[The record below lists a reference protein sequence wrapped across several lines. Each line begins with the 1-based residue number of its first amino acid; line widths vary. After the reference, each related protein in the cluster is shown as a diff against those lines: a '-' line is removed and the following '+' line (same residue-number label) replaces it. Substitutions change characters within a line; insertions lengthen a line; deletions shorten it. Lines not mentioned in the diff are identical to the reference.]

1 MARNELLEIGKKRVM
16 EVLSNVKTYIDKV
29 KEEQGRNQA
38 VLSEV
43 RTLLAPAAPILLF
56 PVVSDRISEKGT
68 KGANK
73 GFTTK
78 DGTLRFYFEETRIMY
93 VLDKEKNRRVRMNER
108 QGLKCVLKNWIIY
121 VLTYVTDKNAAI
133 EQVDV
138 EEDEDEMPSVNSA
151 AIDFVNSIVAN
162 LPHDK
167 RNTRKIDEVSDL
179 VGWRGA
185 SHHRIFHLQLI
196 SL

>member
-1 MARNELLEIGKKRVM
+1 MG
-16 EVLSNVKTYIDKV
+16 
-29 KEEQGRNQA
+29 
-38 VLSEV
+38 LSEI
-43 RTLLAPAAPILLF
+43 RNLLAPAAPFLLF
-56 PVVSDRISEKGT
+56 PVDSDRISEKGT

-78 DGTLRFYFEETRIMY
+78 DGTLRFYFEETRMMY

-121 VLTYVTDKNAAI
+121 VLTYVTDKNVAN

-167 RNTRKIDEVSDL
+167 RNTRKIDEVSGL
-179 VGWRGA
+179 VGSLAEAFPVFDEALPEATNILNNIAPLMQGFGA
-185 SHHRIFHLQLI
+185 FLSKVCED
-196 SL
+196 